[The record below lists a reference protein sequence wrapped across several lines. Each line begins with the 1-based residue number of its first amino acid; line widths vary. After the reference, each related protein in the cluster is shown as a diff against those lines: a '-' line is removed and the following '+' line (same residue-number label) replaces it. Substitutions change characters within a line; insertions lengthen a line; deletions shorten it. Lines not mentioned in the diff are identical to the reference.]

1 MFAWIGNISS
11 IFGYILNFIYEIV
24 GNYGFAIIIFTLI
37 AKIFLIPFT
46 YLQQKGSQK
55 TTLINE
61 EMKKIKEKYKGN
73 DKKINEETLKL
84 YKDRNTSPFAGCS
97 SCLTVI
103 FQMLIILAMFY
114 LVSEPL
120 TYMRK
125 MDRDLY
131 KQYEIRM
138 HEDVIAEKGKVKEEE
153 KTQEDSKEKKDKE
166 EKPEEV
172 VEKTDDEKIKEL
184 RSKSGVLRPQMEMIR
199 RFRDEDEVFDINT
212 SFLGLDLTNIPT
224 NSIKGIDIKDPKTYG
239 ALVNLIIPVA
249 YMIVSLIN
257 IITTNKRMQAKKAE
271 VKDDG
276 VIEVE
281 AEKVIEENE
290 ESKEIAEKKDDKLSA
305 DEIGDA
311 MQDANKSMLYI
322 MPIIMFTVT
331 MSAPLSLAL
340 YWLVNTFLT
349 FGEKYIVDKF
359 IEYQNRNENE
369 NEIAIA
375 VDKNKK

>member
-24 GNYGFAIIIFTLI
+24 ENYGLAIILFTLI

-73 DKKINEETLKL
+73 EKKINEETLKL
-84 YKDRNTSPFAGCS
+84 YKDKNTSPFAGCS

-103 FQMLIILAMFY
+103 FQMLIVIAMFY
-114 LVSEPL
+114 LVSQPL

-125 MDRDLY
+125 MDTDLY

-138 HEDVIAEKGKVKEEE
+138 HEEVIAEKE
-153 KTQEDSKEKKDKE
+153 KAKQDSKEEKNKE
-166 EKPEEV
+166 EKSEA

-184 RSKSGVLRPQMEMIR
+184 RVKSGVLRPQMEMIR
-199 RFRDEDEVFDINT
+199 RFRGEDEVFDINT
-212 SFLGLDLTNIPT
+212 NFLGLDLTNIPT
-224 NSIKGIDIKDPKTYG
+224 NSIKGIDIKEPKTYG

-257 IITTNKRMQAKKAE
+257 IITTNKKMQAKKAE
-271 VKDDG
+271 AKDDG

-359 IEYQNRNENE
+359 IEYQNKKEDE
-369 NEIAIA
+369 NEIAIV